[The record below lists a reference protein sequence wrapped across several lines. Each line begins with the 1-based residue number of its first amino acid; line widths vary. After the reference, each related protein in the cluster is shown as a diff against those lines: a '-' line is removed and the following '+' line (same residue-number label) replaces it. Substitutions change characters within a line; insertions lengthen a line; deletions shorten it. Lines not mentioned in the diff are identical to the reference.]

1 MPILRLL
8 ILIFVIL
15 SCITEI
21 CYVFMHQS
29 FLIGLLNLVLVWA
42 AFELTSRK
50 VVKYLKNRKGHNE
63 RVNNQ

>member
-1 MPILRLL
+1 MPVLRLL
-8 ILIFVIL
+8 ILILVIL

-21 CYVFMHQS
+21 CYVFRNQS
-29 FLIGLLNLVLVWA
+29 FLIGLLNLVVVWA

-63 RVNNQ
+63 RVNDQ